1 MLAATDAKIAAFKRQ
16 NQETL
21 PDFNQLN
28 LQNAERYERDID
40 QAREQIKALKERQ
53 KYFEGELA
61 KIPTD
66 AKTADNGRLNELRI
80 KLVALKSRYSDSYP
94 DVLKTRLEIA
104 ALEKQMA
111 ASGRDDPNEQRIE
124 TPAYITASGQLAG
137 VRMDIESL
145 KRMINDYQAK
155 ADLYRKRVA
164 VSPRVEEGYK
174 ALFIERANFQQKY
187 DDLTRK
193 YLETRV
199 SSGLE
204 KEQMGERFVIID
216 SARMPERP
224 ISPNFPAI
232 LIVGLLLGIGS
243 GVGLAA
249 FNELRDQSIRQV
261 EPLVDAISYP
271 VLGVVP
277 LFVNREY
284 LARERAR
291 RRLVLIGVALFV
303 VTGSVLFHFFVMDLD
318 LVWARLARRL
328 MV

>member
-1 MLAATDAKIAAFKRQ
+1 
-16 NQETL
+16 
-21 PDFNQLN
+21 
-28 LQNAERYERDID
+28 
-40 QAREQIKALKERQ
+40 
-53 KYFEGELA
+53 
-61 KIPTD
+61 
-66 AKTADNGRLNELRI
+66 
-80 KLVALKSRYSDSYP
+80 
-94 DVLKTRLEIA
+94 
-104 ALEKQMA
+104 
-111 ASGRDDPNEQRIE
+111 
-124 TPAYITASGQLAG
+124 
-137 VRMDIESL
+137 MDIESL

-243 GVGLAA
+243 GVGLAD
-249 FNELRDQSIRQV
+249 LSIQQV

-303 VTGSVLFHFFVMDLD
+303 VAGSVLFHFFVMDLD